1 MFHVMTVV
9 LSEQTNKIRGV
20 ELCCLPGAIEHPA
33 VMSTRKEW
41 PFMKFATHFA
51 VFHIYGFASLGL
63 DCEGVS
69 LGRWGRLCLCQA
81 PLIHGWFRDGPCWIL
96 GSPSSHPK
104 TCWKSGRSLL
114 QNLQISMAGS
124 RHVSNYVWPKCLNH
138 SKSQIRRWPRF
149 DSRPLG
155 LRWALLR
162 TWQSFLI
169 WCERFALR
177 LQRNSRQAMP
187 C

>member
-1 MFHVMTVV
+1 MFDVMTVV
-9 LSEQTNKIRGV
+9 RTDQQNTWCGAML
-20 ELCCLPGAIEHPA
+20 LPGAIEHPA
-33 VMSTRKEW
+33 VTSTRKEW
-41 PFMKFATHFA
+41 HFMKFATHFA
-51 VFHIYGFASLGL
+51 VFHIYGVASLGL

-81 PLIHGWFRDGPCWIL
+81 ALIHGWFRDGPCWIL
-96 GSPSSHPK
+96 GSPSSQPK

-114 QNLQISMAGS
+114 QISMAGS
-124 RHVSNYVWPKCLNH
+124 RHVWTIYVWPKCLNH
-138 SKSQIRRWPRF
+138 SKSQIPRWPRF
-149 DSRPLG
+149 DSRPLR